1 LYKIGDT
8 LKLII
13 TEQGS
18 INYRI
23 NQRYNERRQS
33 SGEGGTGDIVNFIP
47 RLSLG
52 ENHRFQTG
60 NQIRYTGNFTKILSV
75 VVTNIDSTGLLNI
88 KGELNYQL
96 NNVQEQ
102 ILIQAKV
109 NPSDIKNKT
118 IYSSDLISPVIYYSV
133 KDIKPAAI
141 TPADYIQSIS
151 TNITVTAT
159 GTYQTN
165 ITITYK
171 ISDTKQKSLIIKYLN
186 RILSIITK

>member
-1 LYKIGDT
+1 MVI
-8 LKLII
+8 
-13 TEQGS
+13 
-18 INYRI
+18 
-23 NQRYNERRQS
+23 
-33 SGEGGTGDIVNFIP
+33 
-47 RLSLG
+47 
-52 ENHRFQTG
+52 
-60 NQIRYTGNFTKILSV
+60 
-75 VVTNIDSTGLLNI
+75 TNIDSTGLLNI